1 MLVTPRGDVVNDV
14 ISGTSQVTN
23 YETTVVVILDGYWEG
38 IKSVSECL
46 TAVLKSYHLHL
57 SNYRCKVHTIR
68 HPGLKIQKGRTTLI
82 FKFWQLELVCC
93 IKIFHTRKKCTRTKM
108 KI

>member
-1 MLVTPRGDVVNDV
+1 MLVTLRGDVVNDV

-46 TAVLKSYHLHL
+46 TAVLKS
-57 SNYRCKVHTIR
+57 
-68 HPGLKIQKGRTTLI
+68 
-82 FKFWQLELVCC
+82 
-93 IKIFHTRKKCTRTKM
+93 
-108 KI
+108 

>member
-1 MLVTPRGDVVNDV
+1 MLVTLRGDVVNDV

-23 YETTVVVILDGYWEG
+23 YETTVVILDGYWEG

-57 SNYRCKVHTIR
+57 SNHRCKVHTIR

-82 FKFWQLELVCC
+82 FKF
-93 IKIFHTRKKCTRTKM
+93 
-108 KI
+108 

>member
-1 MLVTPRGDVVNDV
+1 MLVTLRGDVVNDV
-14 ISGTSQVTN
+14 VSGTSQDTN

-57 SNYRCKVHTIR
+57 SNYRCKVHT
-68 HPGLKIQKGRTTLI
+68 KYKNTKG
-82 FKFWQLELVCC
+82 KN
-93 IKIFHTRKKCTRTKM
+93 HTDLQVLAAG
-108 KI
+108 IGVLY